1 MTAPDG
7 EEEHGAE
14 ERPANFEI
22 QLPPELES
30 GVYANFLGVW
40 HTAHEFTLDFAQVQ
54 PAQMDDPDDP
64 ASPVTLPARVVARVK
79 IPVTVVFDVIRALN
93 ENMTRYEQA
102 FGEIRRPGHDQE
114 A

>member
-1 MTAPDG
+1 VSEPKEAHQGGDG
-7 EEEHGAE
+7 DEN
-14 ERPANFEI
+14 RPTNFEI

-40 HTAHEFTLDFAQVQ
+40 HTAHEFTLDFAQIQ
-54 PAQMDDPDDP
+54 PAQVDDPEDP
-64 ASPVTLPARVVARVK
+64 SSPVTLPARVVARVK

-102 FGEIRRPGHDQE
+102 FGEIRRPGGDS
-114 A
+114 